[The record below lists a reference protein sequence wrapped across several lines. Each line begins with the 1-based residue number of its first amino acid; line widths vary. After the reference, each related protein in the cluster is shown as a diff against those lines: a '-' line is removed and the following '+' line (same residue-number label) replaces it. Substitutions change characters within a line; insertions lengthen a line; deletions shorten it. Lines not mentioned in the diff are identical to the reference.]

1 MRRYC
6 EGDEVVDFFGDRG
19 DTFFANFDGEG
30 PVTSFELFDVVE
42 NVLGFE
48 FCLAGDSS
56 SGCNV
61 DEFL

>member
-6 EGDEVVDFFGDRG
+6 EGDEVVDFFRDRG

-56 SGCNV
+56 SGCSV